1 MLWLKTSLSFNLSK
15 PFAPFEILL
24 RILVRNLRTYLGIYL
39 KIFFYMTK
47 NLLFSIYL
55 LIAEYGSRKILPKK
69 IPPPRKF
76 PPIKLPPGKSPQK
89 TPTWNITTHFI
100 NCLSSLNTS
109 PINGGRVYMYIC
121 IPGQKKLIAPE
132 RLRVFSRNFGS
143 IS

>member
-24 RILVRNLRTYLGIYL
+24 RILVRNLRTYLGIYF

-69 IPPPRKF
+69 IPPP
-76 PPIKLPPGKSPQK
+76 PENSHPSNSPQK